1 MLTSRV
7 GPVLVGRLAGLAV
20 AEAIHGQDPEGV
32 VHVGGQAELRRGG
45 GAVHLCHVGP
55 NPRLVEQI
63 LILDQELWRKKEYN
77 SRSRILYFMENCS
90 FGIFSYSVWG
100 CCVHLQGSR

>member
-1 MLTSRV
+1 MLTGRV

-32 VHVGGQAELRRGG
+32 VHVGGQAELCRGG
-45 GAVHLCHVGP
+45 GAVHLCQVGP

-63 LILDQELWRKKEYN
+63 LILDQELWR
-77 SRSRILYFMENCS
+77 
-90 FGIFSYSVWG
+90 IFF
-100 CCVHLQGSR
+100 LNE